1 MFARQL
7 ESSSRGQYVYL
18 CVSQLEDEPG
28 ADGERQRGKLV
39 QLCKGS
45 EG

>member
-7 ESSSRGQYVYL
+7 ESSRRGQCVYL
-18 CVSQLEDEPG
+18 CVSQLEDELG

-39 QLCKGS
+39 QLCEGS